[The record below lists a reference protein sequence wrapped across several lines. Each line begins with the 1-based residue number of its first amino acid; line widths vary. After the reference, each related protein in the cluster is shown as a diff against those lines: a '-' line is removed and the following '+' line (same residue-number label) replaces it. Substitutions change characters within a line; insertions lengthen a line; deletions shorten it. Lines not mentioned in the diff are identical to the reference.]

1 MNYFQT
7 DERSIGEGKEGQQ
20 TVAIGSVKSEVCTK
34 LQKMVENETIEDK
47 KVLGFLVAEGHAQA
61 IDWKPTL
68 QEGCTECAKLQKLVE
83 NGTIKDTKVIGFL
96 VEGGHAET
104 IHWKATLQEGC
115 SAVFDRY
122 KAEEDF
128 AGELKRVEVIAIK
141 RWQLKKHTESLE
153 EDATGL
159 NDKPDEEIEETYD
172 IVFQSVS
179 L

>member
-7 DERSIGEGKEGQQ
+7 DERSTGEGKEGQQ

-47 KVLGFLVAEGHAQA
+47 KVL
-61 IDWKPTL
+61 
-68 QEGCTECAKLQKLVE
+68 
-83 NGTIKDTKVIGFL
+83 GFL

-141 RWQLKKHTESLE
+141 RWQLKKHAESLE
-153 EDATGL
+153 EDATL
-159 NDKPDEEIEETYD
+159 FNDKPDEEIEETYD